1 MTPDEVDYLIC
12 GECESPCYVFELD
25 RTGKVA
31 SAFCQS
37 CGGDKPESFRIPDAD
52 EVEVDE

>member
-37 CGGDKPESFRIPDAD
+37 CGGDKPESFRVPDAD
-52 EVEVDE
+52 EAEVDE